1 MEGLRKISV
10 PPLFHHQKD
19 KTQKQDKGK
28 TMNLLSSLFI
38 LKIIGAIILVAF
50 LVEGLDIAQNIAIAD
65 FGSAL
70 DKAADPRR

>member
-1 MEGLRKISV
+1 
-10 PPLFHHQKD
+10 
-19 KTQKQDKGK
+19 
-28 TMNLLSSLFI
+28 MNLLSSLFI